1 MKLYQVQKGDK
12 ICTIAEKF
20 NTTCQ
25 KIIELN
31 ELTNVDFIKP
41 GDVLRVK

>member
-1 MKLYQVQKGDK
+1 MKFYVFQKGDK

-31 ELTNVDFIKP
+31 NLTNVDFLED
-41 GDVLRVK
+41 GDVIRVK

>member
-1 MKLYQVQKGDK
+1 MLFYSVLDGDK

-20 NTTCQ
+20 HTTCQ

>member
-1 MKLYQVQKGDK
+1 MKLYVYRKGEK
-12 ICTIAEKF
+12 ICEIAEKF

-31 ELTNVDFIKP
+31 NLTNVDFLED
-41 GDVLRVK
+41 GDVIRVK

>member
-1 MKLYQVQKGDK
+1 MKFYQVKKGDK

-20 NTTCQ
+20 KTTCQ

-31 ELTNVDFIKP
+31 NLTNVDFIQE
-41 GDVLRVK
+41 GDIIRVK